1 MQERYYTI
9 SEVSEKYQISSST
22 LRYYERIGLLPNI
35 PRQANGNRYF
45 TDQLLNWLEMIICL
59 RHSGVPIEKLIEYAK
74 LIQKGDDTIATRE
87 ALLREQLAELYQKRV
102 NLQRSIQR
110 LEDKIALYESGE
122 ITQESSYFE
131 AYQIMQDA
139 PDSWK
144 NID

>member
-1 MQERYYTI
+1 MQERHYTI

-122 ITQESSYFE
+122 ITQESSYFD

-139 PDSWK
+139 PNSWK

>member
-1 MQERYYTI
+1 MQEGQYTI

-59 RHSGVPIEKLIEYAK
+59 RHSGVPIEKLIEYAN

-131 AYQIMQDA
+131 SYQIMQDA
-139 PDSWK
+139 PNSWK

>member
-1 MQERYYTI
+1 MQERQYTI

-22 LRYYERIGLLPNI
+22 LRYYEKIGLLPNI
-35 PRQANGNRYF
+35 PRQTNGNRYF

-110 LEDKIALYESGE
+110 LEEKIALYESGE
-122 ITQESSYFE
+122 ITQENSYFE

>member
-1 MQERYYTI
+1 MQEGQYTI

-131 AYQIMQDA
+131 SYQIMKDA
-139 PDSWK
+139 PNSWK

>member
-1 MQERYYTI
+1 MQEGQYTI

-87 ALLREQLAELYQKRV
+87 ALLREQLSELYQKRV

-131 AYQIMQDA
+131 SYQIMQDA
-139 PDSWK
+139 PNSWK

>member
-1 MQERYYTI
+1 MQEGQYTI

-22 LRYYERIGLLPNI
+22 LRYYERRGLLPNI

-45 TDQLLNWLEMIICL
+45 TDQLLNWLKMIICL
-59 RHSGVPIEKLIEYAK
+59 RHSGVPIEKLIEYAN

-131 AYQIMQDA
+131 SYQIMQDA
-139 PDSWK
+139 PNSWK

>member
-1 MQERYYTI
+1 MQERHYTI

-22 LRYYERIGLLPNI
+22 LHYYERIGLLPNI

-59 RHSGVPIEKLIEYAK
+59 RHSGVPIEKLIEYVK

-87 ALLREQLAELYQKRV
+87 ALLREQLAELYQKKV

>member
-1 MQERYYTI
+1 MQEGQYTI

-122 ITQESSYFE
+122 ITQDSSYFE
-131 AYQIMQDA
+131 SYQIMQDA
-139 PDSWK
+139 PNSWK

>member
-1 MQERYYTI
+1 MQERQYTI

-22 LRYYERIGLLPNI
+22 LRYYEKIGLLPNI
-35 PRQANGNRYF
+35 PRQTNGNRYF
-45 TDQLLNWLEMIICL
+45 TNQLLNWLEMIICL

-110 LEDKIALYESGE
+110 LEDKIALYESGK

>member
-1 MQERYYTI
+1 MQERHYTI

-87 ALLREQLAELYQKRV
+87 ALLREQLAELYQKKV

-122 ITQESSYFE
+122 ITKESSYFE

>member
-1 MQERYYTI
+1 MQEGQYTI

-122 ITQESSYFE
+122 ITQDSSYFE

-139 PDSWK
+139 PNSWK

>member
-1 MQERYYTI
+1 MQERQYTI

-22 LRYYERIGLLPNI
+22 LRYYEKIGLLPNI
-35 PRQANGNRYF
+35 PRQTNGNRYF

-110 LEDKIALYESGE
+110 LEEKIALYESGE

>member
-1 MQERYYTI
+1 MQEGQYTI

-22 LRYYERIGLLPNI
+22 LRYYEKIGLLPNI
-35 PRQANGNRYF
+35 PRKTNGNRYF

-74 LIQKGDDTIATRE
+74 LIQKGDDTITTRE

-110 LEDKIALYESGE
+110 LEEKIALYESGE

-131 AYQIMQDA
+131 SYQIMQDA

>member
-1 MQERYYTI
+1 MQEGQYTI

-139 PDSWK
+139 PNSWK

>member
-1 MQERYYTI
+1 MQERHYTI

-87 ALLREQLAELYQKRV
+87 ALLREQLAELYQKRT

>member
-1 MQERYYTI
+1 MQEGQYTI

-87 ALLREQLAELYQKRV
+87 ALLREQLDELYQKRV

-139 PDSWK
+139 PNSWK

>member
-59 RHSGVPIEKLIEYAK
+59 RHSGVPIEKLIEYAN

-122 ITQESSYFE
+122 ITQDSSYFE

-139 PDSWK
+139 PNSWK

>member
-1 MQERYYTI
+1 MQERHYTI

>member
-1 MQERYYTI
+1 MQEGQYSI

-110 LEDKIALYESGE
+110 LEEKIALYESGE

-139 PDSWK
+139 PNSWK

>member
-1 MQERYYTI
+1 MQEGQYTI

-110 LEDKIALYESGE
+110 LEDKIAL
-122 ITQESSYFE
+122 
-131 AYQIMQDA
+131 
-139 PDSWK
+139 
-144 NID
+144 

>member
-1 MQERYYTI
+1 MQERQYTI

-22 LRYYERIGLLPNI
+22 LRYYEKIGLLPNI
-35 PRQANGNRYF
+35 PRQTNGNRYF

-59 RHSGVPIEKLIEYAK
+59 RHSGVPIEKLIQYAK

-110 LEDKIALYESGE
+110 LEEKIALYESGE

-131 AYQIMQDA
+131 AYQIMQDT

>member
-1 MQERYYTI
+1 MQEGQYTI

-35 PRQANGNRYF
+35 PRQVNGNRYF

-74 LIQKGDDTIATRE
+74 LIQKGDETIATRE
-87 ALLREQLAELYQKRV
+87 ALLREQLAELYQKKV

-139 PDSWK
+139 PNSWK

>member
-1 MQERYYTI
+1 MQEGQYTI

-59 RHSGVPIEKLIEYAK
+59 RYSGVPIEKLIEYAK

-139 PDSWK
+139 PNSWK

>member
-1 MQERYYTI
+1 MQEGQYTI

-45 TDQLLNWLEMIICL
+45 TDKLLNWLEMIICL

-87 ALLREQLAELYQKRV
+87 ALLRE
-102 NLQRSIQR
+102 
-110 LEDKIALYESGE
+110 
-122 ITQESSYFE
+122 
-131 AYQIMQDA
+131 
-139 PDSWK
+139 
-144 NID
+144 

>member
-1 MQERYYTI
+1 MQERQYTI

-87 ALLREQLAELYQKRV
+87 ALLREQLAELYQKRT

-139 PDSWK
+139 PNSWK

>member
-1 MQERYYTI
+1 MQERQYTI
-9 SEVSEKYQISSST
+9 SELSEKYQISSST

-87 ALLREQLAELYQKRV
+87 ALLREQLVELYQKRT

-139 PDSWK
+139 PNSWK

>member
-1 MQERYYTI
+1 MQERQYTI

-35 PRQANGNRYF
+35 PRQANDNRYF

-87 ALLREQLAELYQKRV
+87 ALLREQLAELYQKRT

-139 PDSWK
+139 PNSWK

>member
-1 MQERYYTI
+1 MQERQYTI

-74 LIQKGDDTIATRE
+74 LIQKGDDTIAIRE

-122 ITQESSYFE
+122 ITQDSSYFE

-139 PDSWK
+139 PNSWK

>member
-1 MQERYYTI
+1 MQEGQYTI

-22 LRYYERIGLLPNI
+22 LRYYEKIGLLPNI
-35 PRQANGNRYF
+35 PRQTNGNRYF

-110 LEDKIALYESGE
+110 LEEKIALYESGE

-131 AYQIMQDA
+131 SYQIMQDA

>member
-1 MQERYYTI
+1 MQEGQYTI

-22 LRYYERIGLLPNI
+22 LRYYKRIGLLPNI

-87 ALLREQLAELYQKRV
+87 ALLREQLAELYQKKV

-131 AYQIMQDA
+131 SYQIMQDA
-139 PDSWK
+139 PNSWK

>member
-1 MQERYYTI
+1 MQERQYTI

-22 LRYYERIGLLPNI
+22 LRYYEKIGLLPNI

-110 LEDKIALYESGE
+110 LEEKIALYESGE

>member
-87 ALLREQLAELYQKRV
+87 ALLREQLAELYQKRA

-110 LEDKIALYESGE
+110 LEDKIALYESGK
-122 ITQESSYFE
+122 ITQENSYFE

-139 PDSWK
+139 PNSWK

>member
-1 MQERYYTI
+1 MQEGQYTI

-22 LRYYERIGLLPNI
+22 LRYYDRIGLLPNI

-139 PDSWK
+139 PNSWK

>member
-1 MQERYYTI
+1 MQEGQYTI

-87 ALLREQLAELYQKRV
+87 ALLREKLAELYQKRV

-139 PDSWK
+139 PNSWK

>member
-1 MQERYYTI
+1 MQERQYTI

-22 LRYYERIGLLPNI
+22 LRYYEKIGLLPNI
-35 PRQANGNRYF
+35 PRQTKGNRYF

-110 LEDKIALYESGE
+110 LEEKIALYESGE
-122 ITQESSYFE
+122 ITQENSYFE

>member
-1 MQERYYTI
+1 MQERQYTI

-74 LIQKGDDTIATRE
+74 LIQKGDDTIAARE
-87 ALLREQLAELYQKRV
+87 ALLREQLAELYQKRT

-139 PDSWK
+139 PNSWK

>member
-1 MQERYYTI
+1 MQEGQYTI

-22 LRYYERIGLLPNI
+22 LRYYEKIGLLPNI
-35 PRQANGNRYF
+35 PRQTNGNRYF

-74 LIQKGDDTIATRE
+74 LIQKGDDTITTRE

-110 LEDKIALYESGE
+110 LEEKIALYESGE

-131 AYQIMQDA
+131 SYQIMQDA

>member
-1 MQERYYTI
+1 MQERHYTI

-74 LIQKGDDTIATRE
+74 LIKKGDDTIATRE

-122 ITQESSYFE
+122 ITQESSYFD

-139 PDSWK
+139 PNSWK

>member
-131 AYQIMQDA
+131 SYQIMQDA
-139 PDSWK
+139 PNSWK